1 MRGGDFGRGVPG
13 DGRVLFLVG
22 LAGGAIGAALVA
34 GLGLVLAALRGLA
47 VMAGLGI

>member
-1 MRGGDFGRGVPG
+1 MRRRDFVALLPVEGQL
-13 DGRVLFLVG
+13 LFLAG

-34 GLGLVLAALRGLA
+34 GLGLALAALRGLA